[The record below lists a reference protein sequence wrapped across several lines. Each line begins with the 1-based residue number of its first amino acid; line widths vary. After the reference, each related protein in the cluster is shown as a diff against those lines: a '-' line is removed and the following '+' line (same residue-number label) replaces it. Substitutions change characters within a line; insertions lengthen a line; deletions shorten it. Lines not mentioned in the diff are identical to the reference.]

1 MLQNVLNKNFCLAI
15 ILCLIIPDLA
25 KAQDTLATDS
35 LASKAAS
42 YFEEAEEKEALE
54 TYLDVLDKD
63 PEHFEALWHTVLLY
77 ARIGFRM
84 DSKKEMED
92 YYKRS
97 LEIAEKTLELYP
109 DSGYSNFVYALAQG
123 RMSDISGSGTRI
135 KKSHIVKEHAD
146 KAVELLPNYGP
157 AWHLLGVWH
166 SKVAN
171 IGSAQRF
178 AAGIFSKGIPDGAS
192 NAKAEEYIKKAIE
205 LRPEKVIRFKLDL
218 AHHYE
223 RSGQKQKA
231 IQILNE
237 VVQEDPR
244 NEIEEW
250 NLERAKKLLEEL
262 S

>member
-1 MLQNVLNKNFCLAI
+1 MPHHLLNKGFFLVI
-15 ILCLIIPDLA
+15 MICLIIPDLT
-25 KAQDTLATDS
+25 KAQDAASIDS
-35 LASKAAS
+35 LASEAAA
-42 YFEEAEEKEALE
+42 YFEEAKEEEALE
-54 TYLDVLDKD
+54 TYLKILDEN
-63 PEHFEALWHTVLLY
+63 PEHFEALWNTALLY
-77 ARIGFRM
+77 SRIGFRM
-84 DSKKEMED
+84 DSEKEKED

-97 LEIAEKTLELYP
+97 LKYAEKALELYP
-109 DSGYSNFVYALAQG
+109 DNGYTQFVYAVAQG
-123 RMSDISGSGTRI
+123 RISDISGSNTRI

-146 KAVELLPNYGP
+146 RAVELLPNYAP
-157 AWHLLGVWH
+157 AWHLLGVWN

-171 IGSAQRF
+171 IGSAKRF
-178 AAGIFSKGIPDGAS
+178 AAGIFSKGLPDGAS

-231 IQILNE
+231 IQILKE
-237 VVQEDPR
+237 VLQENPK